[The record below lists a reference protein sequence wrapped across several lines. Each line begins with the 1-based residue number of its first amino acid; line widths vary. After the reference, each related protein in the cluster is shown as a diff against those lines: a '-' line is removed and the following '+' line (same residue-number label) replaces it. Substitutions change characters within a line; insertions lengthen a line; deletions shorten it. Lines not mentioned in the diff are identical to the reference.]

1 MSLCGQVTPRARRRA
16 ALAVGLL
23 LALGQAVPAVAAGR
37 VALVIGNSQY
47 AHAVALPNPA
57 NDATDVGGALGRLG
71 FDVTTVRDAGRTA
84 LAAALADFTDRSAG
98 AEVAL
103 VFYAGHGMEMD
114 GVNYLL
120 PVDARIER
128 DTHVRFE
135 TVTLDDV
142 LAATAGAALRLVI
155 LDACRNN
162 PLARSMQRSVRTRS
176 ASGGSLAALD
186 EAVLGDETLVAYSAA
201 AGTTAAD
208 GEGRNSPYAA
218 ALLEHLEQPVE
229 ILTLFRRV
237 RGQVLGATGGRQRPH
252 EYQSLLREHYLSE
265 RTAGLASAPSPA
277 AVEATLGLN
286 GAARRAIQQRLMAAG
301 FAAGLPDGVFG
312 PQTRTAIQGWQQA
325 RGVAATGYL
334 DAPSLA
340 VLLAGSGGDPPPA
353 VDAAAEAAQR
363 ETMFWD
369 SIRESTN
376 PADFLEYRRRFPG
389 GVFEGLAENRLAVLR
404 ADAPDRPAPRPAAY
418 EARPGA
424 AADAP
429 GGRPDVNPASVA
441 TLAEMLGREV
451 SAAGRDENGWTDL
464 HYAALFNL
472 PDVVAALVERG
483 ADVDARLLRDDARI
497 SDRLRRTLAARGYDF
512 AAWSRN
518 GETPLHVAAW
528 VDAGRAVERLVA
540 WGANANA
547 RTPYGWT
554 PLHYAA
560 SANARRAF
568 EELVAGGADAG
579 ARDVNGDTP
588 ADVLRRR

>member
-1 MSLCGQVTPRARRRA
+1 MCEHLTPRARRGA
-16 ALAVGLL
+16 AFAVGLL
-23 LALGQAVPAVAAGR
+23 LALALAVPAVAAEK

-47 AHAVALPNPA
+47 AHAVPLPNPA
-57 NDATDVGGALGRLG
+57 NDATDVGAALGRLG
-71 FDVTTVRDAGRTA
+71 FEVTTVRDAGRAA
-84 LAAALADFTDRSAG
+84 LGAALADFTDRSAG

-142 LAATAGAALRLVI
+142 LAATTGADLRLVI

-162 PLARSMQRSVRTRS
+162 PLARSMQRTVRMRS
-176 ASGGSLAALD
+176 ASGGSLGALD
-186 EAVLGDETLVAYSAA
+186 EALLGDETLVAYSAA

-218 ALLEHLEQPVE
+218 ALLEHLEQPLE
-229 ILTLFRRV
+229 ILTLFRRI
-237 RGQVLGATGGRQRPH
+237 RGRVLRATDGRQRPH
-252 EYQSLLREHYLSE
+252 EYQSLLREHYLS
-265 RTAGLASAPSPA
+265 A
-277 AVEATLGLN
+277 
-286 GAARRAIQQRLMAAG
+286 GAA
-301 FAAGLPDGVFG
+301 G
-312 PQTRTAIQGWQQA
+312 P
-325 RGVAATGYL
+325 
-334 DAPSLA
+334 A
-340 VLLAGSGGDPPPA
+340 VLPAGGGAAGDPPPA
-353 VDAAAEAAQR
+353 VGAAAEAARR
-363 ETMFWD
+363 ETVFWD

-376 PADFLEYRRRFPG
+376 PADFIEYRRRFPG
-389 GVFEGLAENRLAVLR
+389 GVFEGLAENRLAALR
-404 ADAPDRPAPRPAAY
+404 AAAPERPAPRPAPY
-418 EARPGA
+418 EARPA
-424 AADAP
+424 LAADP
-429 GGRPDVNPASVA
+429 PSGRPEVNPAAVA

-451 SAAGRDENGWTDL
+451 STAARDENGWTDL
-464 HYAALFNL
+464 HYAALFDL
-472 PDVVAALVERG
+472 PDVVAVLVDRG
-483 ADVDARLLRDDARI
+483 ADVDVRLQRDDARI

-512 AAWSRN
+512 DEWSRN

-528 VDAGRAVERLVA
+528 VDAGRAVERLLA
-540 WGANANA
+540 WGANPNA

-568 EELVAGGADAG
+568 EALLAGGADAG

-588 ADVLRRR
+588 ADVQRRR